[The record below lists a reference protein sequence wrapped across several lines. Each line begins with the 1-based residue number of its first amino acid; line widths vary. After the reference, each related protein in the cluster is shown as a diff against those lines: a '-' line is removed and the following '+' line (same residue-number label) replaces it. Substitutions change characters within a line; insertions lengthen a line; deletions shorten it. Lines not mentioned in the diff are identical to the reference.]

1 MAWSCGRP
9 SKESLSTFKSTDD
22 IIIDETEAAED
33 EGAVNRHLMRY
44 NSLEDDD
51 AEAGAPADKVSK
63 ALNRLDFFRTCETFV
78 RQATSHKCGVGDQT
92 VWQTVCHGQKVRK
105 KSDRQLCS
113 KGCTTTAL
121 KMMTLTLVCL
131 LISWAHLDYR

>member
-51 AEAGAPADKVSK
+51 AEAGAPADKVSRPV
-63 ALNRLDFFRTCETFV
+63 AC
-78 RQATSHKCGVGDQT
+78 ASTSF
-92 VWQTVCHGQKVRK
+92 
-105 KSDRQLCS
+105 
-113 KGCTTTAL
+113 
-121 KMMTLTLVCL
+121 
-131 LISWAHLDYR
+131 